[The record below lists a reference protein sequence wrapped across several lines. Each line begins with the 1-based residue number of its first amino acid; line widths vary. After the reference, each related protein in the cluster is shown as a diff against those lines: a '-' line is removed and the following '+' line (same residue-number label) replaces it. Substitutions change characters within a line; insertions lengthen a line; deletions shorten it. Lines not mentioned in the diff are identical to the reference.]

1 MSNVTQPQRRSPT
14 PEDSKKFSEVHI
26 EHDKL
31 RQADSVVYYVDGER
45 RVYVPDSPEERRL
58 RRKIDI
64 HMFSC
69 VSVLYLLN
77 YLDRQNVS
85 MSTCSICSCLI
96 LCYVRSGMPK
106 LVACRTIS
114 SSLRLTILSP
124 CKSSA

>member
-1 MSNVTQPQRRSPT
+1 MSDVSQPQHRSST
-14 PEDSKKFSEVHI
+14 EDSKKFGTQSEVRI
-26 EHDKL
+26 ENDKL
-31 RQADSVVYYVDGER
+31 RPDSVVYYVDGER

-85 MSTCSICSCLI
+85 LNTCSICSL
-96 LCYVRSGMPK
+96 L
-106 LVACRTIS
+106 L
-114 SSLRLTILSP
+114 
-124 CKSSA
+124 

>member
-1 MSNVTQPQRRSPT
+1 MSNVTPQHRSPT
-14 PEDSKKFSEVHI
+14 PEDSKKFGAQSEEVHI

-31 RQADSVVYYVDGER
+31 RPDSVVYYVDGER

-85 MSTCSICSCLI
+85 KSTCLTCSCLI
-96 LCYVRSGMPK
+96 LAV
-106 LVACRTIS
+106 
-114 SSLRLTILSP
+114 
-124 CKSSA
+124 